1 MKAKNM
7 ATMVSDNTDYQAE
20 DDLRTL
26 LRAEEIR
33 EDKKRM
39 DAVRKCAKEQLA
51 DIAKVAAMPDEK
63 PEPGDKD

>member
-1 MKAKNM
+1 MAKAN
-7 ATMVSDNTDYQAE
+7 MVSASDKEWQAE

-33 EDKKRM
+33 EDSKRM
-39 DAVRKCAKEQLA
+39 AAVRKCAREQLA
-51 DIAKVAAMPDEK
+51 DIAKITVLPDSK